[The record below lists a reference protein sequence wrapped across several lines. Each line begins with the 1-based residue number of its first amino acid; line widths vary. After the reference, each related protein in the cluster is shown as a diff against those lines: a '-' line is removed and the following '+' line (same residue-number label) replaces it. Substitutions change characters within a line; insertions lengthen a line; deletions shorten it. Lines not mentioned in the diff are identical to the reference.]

1 MHVEHLLPYFA
12 EAKITLGKFLTLRDE
27 DLKEIGIKY
36 SYERKRILFGLLK
49 FHGRAFSRKTIPLV
63 DVNKEMT

>member
-12 EAKITLGKFLTLRDE
+12 EANMTLGRFLTLRDE
-27 DLKEIGIKY
+27 DLKEIDIEY

-49 FHGRAFSRKTIPLV
+49 FHRRAFSRKSIPLV
-63 DVNKEMT
+63 DVSKEMT